1 MVQRA
6 VDDII
11 LQEKEKLC
19 VEYETYENIYGEVD
33 EYELYELDKKVLDE
47 NNYISVHLKSKSKI
61 NMIWKGQM
69 VWIVSINTK

>member
-33 EYELYELDKKVLDE
+33 EYELYELDKMSPDKNKCHKHAYMKANSKLDT
-47 NNYISVHLKSKSKI
+47 I
-61 NMIWKGQM
+61 
-69 VWIVSINTK
+69 